1 MSRAQC
7 GSVTLCRSPGAPDG
21 GCVRKVLG
29 SLTRSERREQRRGWL
44 ASLCASGLVHALV
57 VAVLVGVRPEPP
69 RPGPGSLFDA
79 FLAPDDAGGGGGE
92 PMHRVVLVHGD
103 LLASP
108 VPPELP
114 PPLEIAFPEPA
125 LPDPMVPPL
134 YAPAAPEAAAV
145 GLAAASRAVDS
156 GSGGGAGGGRGGGTG
171 AGSASGPGAG
181 AGGGGVRP
189 PAPITILMPPPATD
203 AVRGR
208 GAKVLLQ
215 VDTMGNVED
224 VHVVVS
230 SGDSRMDEALRRL
243 ARSWRFRPARDAA
256 NRAVPYPFEV
266 SVTF

>member
-1 MSRAQC
+1 M
-7 GSVTLCRSPGAPDG
+7 
-21 GCVRKVLG
+21 G

-44 ASLCASGLVHALV
+44 TSLCGSGLVHAFV
-57 VAVLVGVRPEPP
+57 VAVLVGVRPELP

-79 FLAPDDAGGGGGE
+79 FVAPDDAGGGGGGE
-92 PMHRVVLVHGD
+92 PVHMIA
-103 LLASP
+103 LAYRDPPASAAR
-108 VPPELP
+108 PELP
-114 PPLEIAFPEPA
+114 PPPGDHHSPPC
-125 LPDPMVPPL
+125 LPGRGRLGTRGSCPSR
-134 YAPAAPEAAAV
+134 AACGRHGCGHRCRRV
-145 GLAAASRAVDS
+145 GLGRR
-156 GSGGGAGGGRGGGTG
+156 GGGAVAGGAPER
-171 AGSASGPGAG
+171 GSASAPGTGAG

-189 PAPITILMPPPATD
+189 PAPITIMMPPPATD

-256 NRAVPYPFEV
+256 NRTVPYPFEV

>member
-1 MSRAQC
+1 M
-7 GSVTLCRSPGAPDG
+7 
-21 GCVRKVLG
+21 G

-44 ASLCASGLVHALV
+44 TSLCGSGLVHAFV
-57 VAVLVGVRPEPP
+57 VAVLVGVRPELP

-79 FLAPDDAGGGGGE
+79 FVAPDDAGGGGGGE
-92 PMHRVVLVHGD
+92 PVHMIA
-103 LLASP
+103 LAYRDPPASAAR
-108 VPPELP
+108 PELP
-114 PPLEIAFPEPA
+114 PPPEITIPHPVFQDAVVSALEAPAPPEP
-125 LPDPMVPPL
+125 P
-134 YAPAAPEAAAV
+134 AV
-145 GLAAASRAVDS
+145 GMAVATGAAESD
-156 GSGGGAGGGRGGGTG
+156 SGGGAGGGRGGGTR
-171 AGSASGPGAG
+171 AGSASAPGTGAG

-189 PAPITILMPPPATD
+189 PAPITIMMPPPATD

-256 NRAVPYPFEV
+256 NRTVPYPFEV